1 MEPESI
7 SPTPIGRFRVLRRL
21 ASGATT
27 DVLLARAE
35 GSDRIVALKVLLQ
48 QFRSDPAFEQVF
60 VREAAAYARLS
71 HPAIVQL
78 YEFFAVDGQFVMV
91 LEYVD
96 GLPLHKLRAMLSIGG
111 EKVEDSAA
119 LFIASR
125 VFEALAAA
133 HSARD
138 PDTGALAPV
147 IHRDINPSNVLV
159 PWDANV
165 KVSDFGIAKAGGTQ
179 ADTKMGFV
187 KGTYGYLAPE
197 QVKGESFTVRGD
209 VYAASLLLW
218 ELLARRKAIQ
228 RGAMSESGVL
238 RAMEHPEFPS
248 LDALRPEIDPLV
260 RDAVQRG
267 LAVNP
272 DDRSITA
279 EEMVGVLA
287 GVMKADEGRMTL
299 AQAIARV
306 RPAPGEPGID
316 SGGFNSALSVSF
328 DRAVNGSNPPA
339 PVSPR
344 SLVVAVTSS
353 ATVET
358 AESVKPAP
366 VLAAEAASPPS
377 LPETAPALPAPDPDP
392 PIAGTEVPAPFPS
405 ATIPA
410 PASSATIPAPA
421 PTMSAAPPA
430 VAAPTTA
437 TTPST
442 PVPPALATP
451 TTAAATTPPA
461 APAVAVAAP
470 HPVIAGRAPKRDL
483 ALVVVLLSAL
493 VGVAIVA
500 FYLLW
505 SEQGGA
511 PEAVSANPPGPSS
524 PLLARG
530 PAGTSPAVPAHT
542 AQSTQARSDTPPP
555 SASGSPPAVRPAA
568 SASAT
573 ASAAARPAAL
583 SPDAS
588 ASTSASPRVA
598 RPAGSDPEAAAAGL
612 GDIFTAASGG
622 GHRVFLDGRVV
633 GQSPDVIHVRCGKH
647 EVRVGGNGVSQTVE
661 IPCGG
666 SLLVSP
672 KWPAPSDDS
681 PGP

>member
-1 MEPESI
+1 VEPESI

-35 GSDRIVALKVLLQ
+35 GSDRVVALKVLLQ
-48 QFRSDPAFEQVF
+48 QFRSDPAFEQMF

-119 LFIASR
+119 LFIAAR

-197 QVKGESFTVRGD
+197 QVRGENITVRGD

-228 RGAMSESGVL
+228 RGAMSETGVL
-238 RAMEHPEFPS
+238 QAMEHPDFPS
-248 LDALRPEIDPLV
+248 LDVVRPDVDPSV
-260 RDAVQRG
+260 RDAVRRG

-279 EEMVGVLA
+279 EEMVVVLA
-287 GVMKADEGRMTL
+287 GVMKADEGRATL

-306 RPAPGEPGID
+306 RPAPGEPGTD
-316 SGGFNSALSVSF
+316 SGGFKGALSIF

-344 SLVVAVTSS
+344 SPVVAV
-353 ATVET
+353 APAAV

-366 VLAAEAASPPS
+366 VLVAKTDPPPLPS
-377 LPETAPALPAPDPDP
+377 PETAPASPPPDPDP

-421 PTMSAAPPA
+421 PAMSTAPPA
-430 VAAPTTA
+430 VVATPTTA
-437 TTPST
+437 TTPPTTVLPIVAT
-442 PVPPALATP
+442 PVVATP
-451 TTAAATTPPA
+451 VVATPVVATPARAAATTPPT
-461 APAVAVAAP
+461 APAVAVSAP
-470 HPVIAGRAPKRDL
+470 HPVIVRPAPRRDL

-505 SEQGGA
+505 SEQGGT
-511 PEAVSANPPGPSS
+511 SS
-524 PLLARG
+524 PPSALA
-530 PAGTSPAVPAHT
+530 PAASTSPAVPAQT
-542 AQSTQARSDTPPP
+542 AQSTQA
-555 SASGSPPAVRPAA
+555 SPPAVRTAA
-568 SASAT
+568 SASAA
-573 ASAAARPAAL
+573 ASSAASSAARPTA
-583 SPDAS
+583 SPSEASPS
-588 ASTSASPRVA
+588 ASTSPRVA
-598 RPAGSDPEAAAAGL
+598 KPAGSDPEAAAAGL

-633 GQSPDVIHVRCGKH
+633 GQSPDVIHVRCGRH
-647 EVRVGGNGVSQTVE
+647 EVRVGGNGVSQTVD

-672 KWPAPSDDS
+672 KWPAPDDS